1 MKPAKIAVIC
11 IAALAAVGLAL
22 VVRAMGSS
30 SERPTAPATAAVETR
45 PMAKV
50 LVAARDLKPGRR
62 LVDADLS
69 WKDWPVDELN
79 PVFIT
84 DGSVPVP
91 VAPAA
96 AAPADAKPAEA
107 AKPEAKVEGA
117 AARVTRAATD
127 LATGGAKADYIGA
140 VVREPILAGEP
151 IVGRKIV
158 RAGDSGYMAAYL
170 EPGMRAMAIRVTVE
184 TAAGGFIL
192 PGDRVD
198 VLLTREVKLPT
209 GTAGGETSKFVS
221 ATVMRNVKV
230 LAIDQNTRAAE
241 NEQAV
246 VGATATMEVSGRDAE
261 VLALAKSEGELSLVL
276 RSYADTAG
284 PSGHVP
290 GAVNRGNAA
299 AAGGVVRVYRE
310 GQAEAV
316 TVP

>member
-11 IAALAAVGLAL
+11 IAAVSAIGLAL

-30 SERPTAPATAAVETR
+30 GEPTAVAVAAVETR

-50 LVAARDLKPGRR
+50 LVAAKDLEPGRR
-62 LVDADLS
+62 LADSDLS

-91 VAPAA
+91 AA
-96 AAPADAKPAEA
+96 AAPDAEAKPADAKAEVNKKA
-107 AKPEAKVEGA
+107 EDA

-127 LATGGAKADYIGA
+127 MATGGAKADYIGA

-192 PGDRVD
+192 PGDRAD
-198 VLLTREVKLPT
+198 VLLTREVKTP
-209 GTAGGETSKFVS
+209 GGSAGSETTKFVA
-221 ATVMRNVKV
+221 ATVMQNVKV

-246 VGATATMEVSGRDAE
+246 VGATATLEVSGRDAE

-284 PSGHVP
+284 PSGRTP
-290 GAVNRGNAA
+290 AATRRSDAA
-299 AAGGVVRVYRE
+299 ANVVRVYRE
-310 GQAEAV
+310 GEAEAV
-316 TVP
+316 VVR